1 MKDSFDI
8 FIKKKRLE
16 NKISLRVF
24 SQMID
29 ISPEYLSKLENG
41 LRAAPRDEVLNR
53 IANKLSLSS
62 KEKEKLFDLAA
73 ESKAK
78 LSLATDLVEYIRENE
93 IVHKTLR
100 LAKRCKVTTE
110 EWQEI
115 FDNIAK
121 KHL

>member
-73 ESKAK
+73 ESKEN
-78 LSLATDLVEYIRENE
+78 LSLASDLVEYIRNNE

-100 LAKRCKVTTE
+100 MAKRCKVTTE

-115 FDNIAK
+115 FDNITK
-121 KHL
+121 KHF

>member
-16 NKISLRVF
+16 NKVSLRVF

-73 ESKAK
+73 ESKAN
-78 LSLATDLVEYIRENE
+78 LSLASDLVEYIRNNE

-100 LAKRCKVTTE
+100 MAKRCKVTTE

-115 FDNIAK
+115 FDNITK
-121 KHL
+121 KHF

>member
-41 LRAAPRDEVLNR
+41 LRAAPKDEVLNR

-73 ESKAK
+73 ESKAN
-78 LSLATDLVEYIRENE
+78 LSLASDLVEYIRNNE

-100 LAKRCKVTTE
+100 IAKRCKVTTE

-115 FDNIAK
+115 FDNITK
-121 KHL
+121 KHY

>member
-73 ESKAK
+73 ESKAN
-78 LSLATDLVEYIRENE
+78 LSLASDLVEYIRNNE

-100 LAKRCKVTTE
+100 MAKRCKVTTE

-115 FDNIAK
+115 FDNITK
-121 KHL
+121 KHF

>member
-41 LRAAPRDEVLNR
+41 LRAAPRDEVLSR

-73 ESKAK
+73 ESKAN
-78 LSLATDLVEYIRENE
+78 LSLASDLVEYIRNNE

-100 LAKRCKVTTE
+100 MAKRCKVTTE

-115 FDNIAK
+115 FDNITK
-121 KHL
+121 KHF

>member
-41 LRAAPRDEVLNR
+41 LRVAPRDEVLSR

-73 ESKAK
+73 ESKAN
-78 LSLATDLVEYIRENE
+78 LSLASDLVEYIRNNE

-100 LAKRCKVTTE
+100 MAKRCKVTTE

-115 FDNIAK
+115 FDNITK
-121 KHL
+121 KHF

>member
-29 ISPEYLSKLENG
+29 ISPEYLSKIENG

-73 ESKAK
+73 ESKAN
-78 LSLATDLVEYIRENE
+78 LSLASDLVEYIRNNE

-100 LAKRCKVTTE
+100 MAKRCKVTTE

-115 FDNIAK
+115 FDNITK
-121 KHL
+121 KHF

>member
-1 MKDSFDI
+1 MKITFGE
-8 FIKKKRLE
+8 FISEKRLE
-16 NKISLRVF
+16 KYISLRSF
-24 SQMID
+24 SNMID

-41 LRAAPRDEVLNR
+41 LRAAPRDEILNR

-62 KEKEKLFDLAA
+62 KEREELFDLAA
-73 ESKAK
+73 ESKSN
-78 LSLATDLVEYIRENE
+78 LSLASDLVEYICENK

-100 LAKRCKVTTE
+100 MAKRCKLSPE

-115 FDNIAK
+115 FDNICE

>member
-29 ISPEYLSKLENG
+29 ISPEYLSKIENG

-73 ESKAK
+73 ESKAN
-78 LSLATDLVEYIRENE
+78 LSLASDLVEYIRNNE

-100 LAKRCKVTTE
+100 MAKRCKVITE

-115 FDNIAK
+115 FDNITK
-121 KHL
+121 KHF